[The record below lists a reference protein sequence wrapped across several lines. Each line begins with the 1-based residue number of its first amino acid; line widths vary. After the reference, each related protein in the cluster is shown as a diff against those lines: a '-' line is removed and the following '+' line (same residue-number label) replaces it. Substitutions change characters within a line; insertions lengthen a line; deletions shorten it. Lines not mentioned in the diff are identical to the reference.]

1 MGDGSYVK
9 PEFCLYDPTVGLV
22 FMSLCH
28 QVFMLMAT
36 GHEILVTAVYPRM

>member
-9 PEFCLYDPTVGLV
+9 PEFCLYDPAVGLV
-22 FMSLCH
+22 GMSLCH

-36 GHEILVTAVYPRM
+36 GHVILITAVNPWM